1 MNILLTGGAG
11 YIGSHTC
18 VMLKKMGFSPVIYDN
33 FSNSNISTIQNIN
46 KINGVA
52 PDFVKGDI
60 LDFNLLKSTLKKY
73 EIAAVIHFAGLKSVK
88 ESIEKPHL
96 YHKVNVQG
104 SKNLVKAMQACN
116 IFKLIFSSSATVY
129 GDPKF
134 LPISEDHPLKPKNP
148 YGISKLE
155 VEKFLED
162 LTNQNQNWKIVSLR
176 YFNPIGAHESGLIY
190 ENSNSEQNNI
200 MPVLLKIALGKSD
213 SLDIYGNNYDTKDG
227 TGIRDYIHV
236 MDLADAHCEALNFL
250 NRCKEN
256 NSSCL
261 IANLGTGSGYS
272 VLELINQFHKS
283 TNIKIPYQFKAK
295 RIGDIDISF
304 ADPSLAHNI
313 LSWKTKRGLDEM
325 CSSSW
330 HAAQLSQ
337 Q

>member
-1 MNILLTGGAG
+1 
-11 YIGSHTC
+11 
-18 VMLKKMGFSPVIYDN
+18 MLQKMGFSPVIYDN

-46 KINGVA
+46 KINGIA

-60 LDFNLLKSTLKKY
+60 LDFHLLKSTLKRY
-73 EIAAVIHFAGLKSVK
+73 EIGAVIHFAGLKSVK
-88 ESIEKPHL
+88 ESIEKPSL
-96 YHKVNVQG
+96 YHKVNVEG

-116 IFKLIFSSSATVY
+116 IFTLIFSSSATVY

-134 LPISEDHPLKPKNP
+134 LPITEDHPLKPKNP

-162 LTNQNQNWKIVSLR
+162 LTNQNSNWKIVSLR
-176 YFNPIGAHESGLIY
+176 YFNPIGAHESGLIF
-190 ENSNSEQNNI
+190 ESSHSEQNNI
-200 MPVLLKIALGKSD
+200 MPVLLKIASGKSD
-213 SLDIYGNNYDTKDG
+213 SLDIYGNDYDTKDG

-236 MDLADAHCEALNFL
+236 MDLADAHCAALNFL
-250 NRCKEN
+250 NRSKEN
-256 NSSCL
+256 NSFCL

-304 ADPSLAHNI
+304 ADPSLACNI
-313 LSWKTKRGLDEM
+313 LSWKAKRGLDEM

-330 HAAQLSQ
+330 HAAQLSKH
-337 Q
+337 